1 MKKMTLRAD
10 SRPIV
15 YWYPRAS
22 SPWPKN
28 LTMGMAR
35 LATMKP
41 AELAAICRYVEML
54 LRSSGSEV
62 MTALSDAY
70 GTLFTV

>member
-1 MKKMTLRAD
+1 
-10 SRPIV
+10 
-15 YWYPRAS
+15 
-22 SPWPKN
+22 
-28 LTMGMAR
+28 MAEEPHHGNGE
-35 LATMKP
+35 AGNIKP

-70 GTLFTV
+70 GTLFTVYTTRSRMYVTHA